1 MNRDH
6 TVTMVPSEVR
16 VEVRLA
22 GELLAATDHPV
33 ILEETGLP
41 DRYYVPRHDVQ
52 MQRLR
57 LASFH
62 TTCPLKG
69 EASYW
74 SVDINGET
82 HEGVAWSY
90 ETPIPAAADITGLL
104 SFYPERVQVL
114 VEGQPLT
121 A

>member
-1 MNRDH
+1 MNRRH
-6 TVTMVPSEVR
+6 TVTIERSDAH

-22 GELLAATDHPV
+22 GELLAVTDHPV
-33 ILEETGLP
+33 VLEETGLP

-57 LASFH
+57 PASFH

-74 SVDINGET
+74 SMEIDGQTYDGI
-82 HEGVAWSY
+82 AWSY
-90 ETPIPAAADITGLL
+90 ETPIPAAAGITGLL
-104 SFYPERVQVL
+104 SFYPERVELL
-114 VEGQPLT
+114 VDGRPLT
-121 A
+121 D